1 MFALGLSRLEGN
13 RSRNTQCIS
22 DLDMH
27 TLMQILA
34 EVGEQSEN
42 LKVRMIVEIRRGTF
56 SSIRPWDYVTPA
68 MEEGITIRF

>member
-1 MFALGLSRLEGN
+1 
-13 RSRNTQCIS
+13 
-22 DLDMH
+22 MH